1 MNFGVPYGQS
11 ADTFQE
17 KHDIPKAE
25 AEKFIEWWKS
35 EFSAVWEWR
44 EDIRKELHR
53 AGEVVSPYGRK
64 RRFYLLTPQN
74 QAAAHREAVNFLPQ
88 SIANDFTYS
97 ALHIL
102 NRELNPADA
111 RISLTVYDSLVGNV
125 REGCEKETGRIIKSV
140 MESVP
145 KEDLGWDFPFEVEF
159 SVGPSWGEVE
169 ELEL

>member
-25 AEKFIEWWKS
+25 AEKFIEWWKT
-35 EFSAVWEWR
+35 EFATVWEWR
-44 EDIRKELHR
+44 DDIRKELHKS
-53 AGEVVSPYGRK
+53 GEIVSPYGRK

-102 NRELNPADA
+102 TKEISPADA
-111 RISLTVYDSLVGNV
+111 RFSLTVYDSLVGNV
-125 REGCEKETGRIIKSV
+125 REGMEKEVGRIVVDV

-145 KEDLGWDFPFEVEF
+145 RIDLGWDFPFEVEF
-159 SVGPSWGEVE
+159 AVGPSWGEVE